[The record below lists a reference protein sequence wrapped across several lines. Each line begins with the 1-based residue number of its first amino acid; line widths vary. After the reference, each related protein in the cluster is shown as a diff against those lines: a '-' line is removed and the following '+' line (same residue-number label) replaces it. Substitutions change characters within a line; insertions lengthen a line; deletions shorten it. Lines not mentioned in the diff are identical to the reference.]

1 MLTELVTAH
10 ARKTPPPSPWHRQES
25 DPILTSPARLFA
37 LPEEAEAARRV
48 VAELELDC

>member
-10 ARKTPPPSPWHRQES
+10 ASETPPPSPGHRQES

-37 LPEEAEAARRV
+37 LPEEVEDARRV
-48 VAELELDC
+48 VAEMELDC

>member
-10 ARKTPPPSPWHRQES
+10 ASETPPPSPGHRQES
-25 DPILTSPARLFA
+25 DPILTSSARLFA
-37 LPEEAEAARRV
+37 LPEEVEDARRV